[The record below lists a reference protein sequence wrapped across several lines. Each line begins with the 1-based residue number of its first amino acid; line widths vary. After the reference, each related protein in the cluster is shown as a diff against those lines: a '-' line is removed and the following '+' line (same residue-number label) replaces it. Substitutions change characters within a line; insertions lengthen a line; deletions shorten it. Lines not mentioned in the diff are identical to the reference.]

1 VRGGDRAPNQIFV
14 PARGQFDNIGDILL
28 RRQLLDWLRGNGP
41 LHVYL
46 GRSPEGY
53 AEGLRLQ
60 PEDVQYRSFKEWYLA
75 ALRSAARGSASYV
88 FKPGEIQLTLIGMKE
103 HLSMLPVL
111 ALVRARMGVVAR
123 VGVGSRN
130 FARVPRALIWPS
142 IALSNLTLW
151 RDSATADYLGNGS
164 VMPDLGFGEGG
175 GGTVDHSAEGRN
187 LLIVSM
193 RADQPY
199 PSPQWLAAVRDIAAR
214 HGLQIR
220 AVTQVVR
227 DNDKTI
233 RLAAD
238 LGGEADGWD
247 GTGHDEQEE
256 RLRELYRRAVIA
268 VSDRLHVLVGAVTE
282 GAVPAAMLVN
292 SSDKIARHF
301 AAAGIHDV
309 SIATTGVSATE
320 LTTRLEHL
328 IGRRAG
334 IQRQLLAARGELR
347 SANDRLDRVLSGAP
361 AR

>member
-1 VRGGDRAPNQIFV
+1 VSRRERVPNQIFV

-46 GRSPEGY
+46 GQSPEGY

-60 PEDVQYRSFKEWYLA
+60 PEDVQYRSFAGWYLA
-75 ALRSAARGSASYV
+75 ALRSAARGTASYV
-88 FKPGEIQLTLIGMKE
+88 FKPGEIQLTMIGMKE
-103 HLSMLPVL
+103 HVSMLPVL

-175 GGTVDHSAEGRN
+175 GGLTEQSDAGRN

-199 PSPQWLAAVRDIAAR
+199 PSVEWLTAVREIADR
-214 HGLQIR
+214 NGLHIR

-247 GTGHDEQEE
+247 GTGHDVQEE
-256 RLRELYRRAVIA
+256 RLRTLYRRAVITI
-268 VSDRLHVLVGAVTE
+268 SDRLHVLVGAVTE
-282 GAVPAAMLVN
+282 GAVPAALLVN

-309 SIATTGVSATE
+309 SIATAGLSAAE
-320 LTTRLEHL
+320 LSGRLEHL
-328 IGRRAG
+328 IGRREA
-334 IQRQLLAARGELR
+334 IQSQLHGARGALQ

-361 AR
+361 AG

>member
-1 VRGGDRAPNQIFV
+1 
-14 PARGQFDNIGDILL
+14 
-28 RRQLLDWLRGNGP
+28 
-41 LHVYL
+41 
-46 GRSPEGY
+46 
-53 AEGLRLQ
+53 
-60 PEDVQYRSFKEWYLA
+60 
-75 ALRSAARGSASYV
+75 
-88 FKPGEIQLTLIGMKE
+88 MKE

-111 ALVRARMGVVAR
+111 ALVRARGGAVAR

-151 RDSATADYLGNGS
+151 RDSATAAYLGTGS
-164 VMPDLGFGEGG
+164 VMPDLGFGEGS
-175 GGTVDHSAEGRN
+175 GGTETDTSEDRD

-199 PSPQWLAAVRDIAAR
+199 PSARWLAAVRDTAAR
-214 HGLQIR
+214 HGLAIR
-220 AVTQVVR
+220 AVTQVLR
-227 DNDKTI
+227 DNDRSI

-238 LGGEADGWD
+238 LGGEAVGWD

-256 RLRELYRRAVIA
+256 RLRQLYRRSVLA

-282 GAVPAAMLVN
+282 GAAPAALLMN

-309 SIATTGVSATE
+309 SMITADLSSDELSA
-320 LTTRLEHL
+320 RLEHL

-334 IQRQLLAARGELR
+334 IQAQLSSARGDLR
-347 SANDRLDRVLSGAP
+347 SANDRLDRVLTGASS
-361 AR
+361 R

>member
-1 VRGGDRAPNQIFV
+1 MSRRKRAPKQIFV

-46 GRSPEGY
+46 GQSPEGY

-60 PEDVQYRSFKEWYLA
+60 PEDVLYRSFKEWYLA
-75 ALRSAARGSASYV
+75 AFRSAVRGSASYV

-103 HLSMLPVL
+103 HVAMLPVL
-111 ALVRARMGVVAR
+111 VLVRARMGVVAR
-123 VGVGSRN
+123 IGVGSRN
-130 FARVPRALIWPS
+130 FARVPRAMIWPS

-151 RDSATADYLGNGS
+151 RDSDTAEYLGNGS
-164 VMPDLGFGEGG
+164 VMPDLGFGEGS
-175 GGTVDHSAEGRN
+175 GGTAPESVDGRD

-193 RADQPY
+193 RSDQPY
-199 PSPQWLAAVRDIAAR
+199 PSTEWLAAVRDIAAR

-247 GTGHDEQEE
+247 GTGHDLQEE
-256 RLRELYRRAVIA
+256 RLRKHYRRAVIA
-268 VSDRLHVLVGAVTE
+268 ISDRLHVLVGAVTE
-282 GAVPAAMLVN
+282 GAVPAALLVN

-309 SIATTGVSATE
+309 SIATAGLSDTDLSA
-320 LTTRLEHL
+320 RLDHL
-328 IGRRAG
+328 IGRREG
-334 IQRQLLAARGELR
+334 IQSQLLTARGELQ
-347 SANDRLDRVLSGAP
+347 SANDRLDQVLSGGP
-361 AR
+361 TR

>member
-1 VRGGDRAPNQIFV
+1 MRRHGRVPKQIFV

-46 GRSPEGY
+46 GQSPAGY
-53 AEGLRLQ
+53 AEGLRLR
-60 PEDVQYRSFKEWYLA
+60 PEDVQYRSFKAWYLA
-75 ALRSAARGSASYV
+75 ALRSAVRGSASYV
-88 FKPGEIQLTLIGMKE
+88 FKPGEIQLTMIGMKE

-111 ALVRARMGVVAR
+111 ALVRARGGVVAR

-151 RDSATADYLGNGS
+151 RDSATAEYLGNGS

-175 GGTVDHSAEGRN
+175 GGAAAQSDAGRN

-199 PSPQWLAAVRDIAAR
+199 PSTPWLAAVREIAAR
-214 HGLQIR
+214 HGLHIR
-220 AVTQVVR
+220 AVTQVLR
-227 DNDKTI
+227 DNDRTI

-238 LGGEADGWD
+238 LGGEAVGWD
-247 GTGHDEQEE
+247 GTGHDGQEE
-256 RLRELYRRAVIA
+256 RLRQLYRRAVIA

-282 GAVPAAMLVN
+282 GAVPAALLVN
-292 SSDKIARHF
+292 PSDKIARHF

-309 SIATTGVSATE
+309 SIATAGLSATE
-320 LTTRLEHL
+320 LSGQLEHL
-328 IGRRAG
+328 IGRRES
-334 IQRQLLAARGELR
+334 IQSQLLAARGDLR
-347 SANDRLDRVLSGAP
+347 SANDRLDQVLSGVP